1 MLTLWGEQPDR
12 DHILPEYPRP
22 QMQRENYTILNGLW
36 DYAITASEQ
45 IPTRWDGQIL
55 VPFSP
60 EAPLSGVEPIITLCD
75 FNVVYILERH
85 SLLNAAILLYSNG
98 FHC

>member
-60 EAPLSGVEPIITLCD
+60 EAPLSGVERTLQPGQ
-75 FNVVYILERH
+75 YLWYRRTIRLK
-85 SLLNAAILLYSNG
+85 A
-98 FHC
+98 